1 MGVPSVSLSLSMVQ
15 EDRNIVRMGA
25 YFISASPSP
34 GALLGSYL
42 ECPVT
47 AVCPPHQI
55 GNDLWD
61 LLRIPKF
68 QATAFLIPSMAGWQ
82 LSKEE
87 EDTLV
92 SCGKQGHCW
101 AGVPADVLLWLEK
114 SAPSPHLLQR
124 SELKRNTVSCTILL
138 SLW

>member
-1 MGVPSVSLSLSMVQ
+1 MPSVSLSLSVVQ

-25 YFISASPSP
+25 YFISAPPSP

-61 LLRIPKF
+61 LFRIPKSR
-68 QATAFLIPSMAGWQ
+68 P
-82 LSKEE
+82 
-87 EDTLV
+87 
-92 SCGKQGHCW
+92 
-101 AGVPADVLLWLEK
+101 LLFSSQVWLDG
-114 SAPSPHLLQR
+114 SSVR
-124 SELKRNTVSCTILL
+124 R
-138 SLW
+138 